1 MFFHDG
7 KCLILWSFFFI
18 FYLKHFCN
26 RIIFI
31 TVGIKYIISYYAQ
44 KHQLVSSISVFN
56 YCGFVLIM
64 LCNCCTYLVNSSLI
78 QSRYIILYLGMLIFN
93 PSADGNNGVFS
104 KTVTVTYSSVST
116 VPRFVALGYS
126 GYKFAFDTSIYN
138 ISVSNI
144 ETNLTAFKF
153 LVETNDEN
161 DLDTL
166 RLTYLTVRNIPN
178 LPFSINNYYKV
189 YPVIFRFLIYQGYL
203 TSQIQ

>member
-1 MFFHDG
+1 
-7 KCLILWSFFFI
+7 
-18 FYLKHFCN
+18 
-26 RIIFI
+26 
-31 TVGIKYIISYYAQ
+31 
-44 KHQLVSSISVFN
+44 
-56 YCGFVLIM
+56 M
-64 LCNCCTYLVNSSLI
+64 LT
-78 QSRYIILYLGMLIFN
+78 FN

-203 TSQIQ
+203 TSQI